1 MDVICVCPLATHPEV
16 SVETVALAAA
26 EDGCLRIP
34 CSPPGTTA
42 MEALRCF
49 LARSFL
55 ALGLSV
61 DETLSSL
68 VSPNSTRRLRAAP
81 GGVEAAVGGVPW
93 GDSSVVVSGQ
103 GTVLP
108 KIQIHYKPFIK
119 SPLIMLNLLQSH
131 YIRAPRVT

>member
-108 KIQIHYKPFIK
+108 KIQILYTT
-119 SPLIMLNLLQSH
+119 NLL
-131 YIRAPRVT
+131 

>member
-1 MDVICVCPLATHPEV
+1 MAVLAVPKGVNV
-16 SVETVALAAA
+16 SGV
-26 EDGCLRIP
+26 P
-34 CSPPGTTA
+34 CINA
-42 MEALRCF
+42 FHEIMRWF
-49 LARSFL
+49 
-55 ALGLSV
+55 LGLSV

-108 KIQIHYKPFIK
+108 KIQILYTT
-119 SPLIMLNLLQSH
+119 NLL
-131 YIRAPRVT
+131 